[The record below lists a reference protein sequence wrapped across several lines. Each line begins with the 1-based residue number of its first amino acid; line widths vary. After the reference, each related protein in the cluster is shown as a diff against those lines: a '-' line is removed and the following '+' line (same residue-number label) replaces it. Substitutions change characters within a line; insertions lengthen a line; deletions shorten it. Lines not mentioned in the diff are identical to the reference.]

1 MQISPK
7 PAFFDL
13 TCEQGLLRTSIAVTL
28 FIATIGIAFGLASG
42 SFSIVFDGVYSLV
55 DASMSG
61 LSLVVVKLIT
71 AHVSSAQMSRKLRE
85 RFSMGFWHLEPMVL
99 ALNGILLSGVAIYA
113 LINAVSSLLEG
124 GRDLEFG
131 LALVYALLTVIA
143 CVTIAVVE
151 ARANRTLNSDFVR
164 MDVKGWVMSASITAA
179 LLIAFCVGLAIQ
191 GTQWQW
197 ISPYIDPAV
206 LGLVCLVIIPLPL
219 SVVRQALADIFLV
232 TPSDLKQHVDNVAR
246 AFVHKHGL
254 QSFRAY
260 VAKVGRSR
268 EIELYF
274 IVPADMAARTIAEWD
289 ALRNEIGDAVGGEGP
304 DRWITVVFTG
314 DPEWAE

>member
-1 MQISPK
+1 METPSK
-7 PAFFDL
+7 AAFFDI
-13 TCEQGLLRTSIAVTL
+13 TSEQGLLRTSIAVTL

-71 AHVSSAQMSRKLRE
+71 AHVTSKQMSRKLRE
-85 RFSMGFWHLEPMVL
+85 RFTMGFWHLEPMVL
-99 ALNGILLSGVAIYA
+99 ALNGILLSGVAVYA

-124 GRDLEFG
+124 GRHLEFG
-131 LALVYALLTVIA
+131 IALIYAVLTVIA
-143 CVTIAVVE
+143 CITIAVVE

-179 LLIAFCVGLAIQ
+179 LLIAFCVGFAIQ
-191 GTQWQW
+191 GTEWQW

-206 LGLVCLVIIPLPL
+206 LALVCLVIIPLPL
-219 SVVRQALADIFLV
+219 SVVRQAMAEIFLV
-232 TPSDLKQHVDNVAR
+232 TPSDLKQHVDSVAQ
-246 AFVHKHGL
+246 AFVAKHGL
-254 QSFRAY
+254 QSYRAY

-274 IVPADMAARTIAEWD
+274 IVPTTMAAKTISEWD